1 MLHFFLSAL
10 IVVSWITSESSGVTW
25 DHVLW
30 SLALEWARDPR
41 MGFFLSLVPWPWCSE
56 GWRILS
62 RDLGSCRCCSE
73 DLSRSSSPSA
83 LSYLCPLFP
92 FVPLSFSLHGSYP
105 IAHVC
110 LKLDICLPH
119 SIPTRM
125 ECITTPCSQDQRK
138 PHGTHPNSRAIVCI
152 LLLSGK
158 GIRDLV
164 DIFIS

>member
-1 MLHFFLSAL
+1 MWGSPE
-10 IVVSWITSESSGVTW
+10 ITCFGPQPW
-25 DHVLW
+25 N
-30 SLALEWARDPR
+30 WARDPR
-41 MGFFLSLVPWPWCSE
+41 MGFFLSLMPWPRCSE

-62 RDLGSCRCCSE
+62 RDLGSCRRCSE
-73 DLSRSSSPSA
+73 DLSRSSSPSV

-92 FVPLSFSLHGSYP
+92 FVPLSFSLHGSFP

-110 LKLDICLPH
+110 FKLDICLPH

-125 ECITTPCSQDQRK
+125 TRYALPRHVLKTREG
-138 PHGTHPNSRAIVCI
+138 HGRHPNSRAVVRI

-158 GIRDLV
+158 GIRNLA